1 MTSTD
6 IAIIGMSALFP
17 GARNMQAY
25 WQNILN
31 KVDAVTQA
39 PKKWANAYLDADS
52 RQNDRIYTSKGGF
65 LGDLAQFDPMEFG
78 IMPNSVDGADPDHF
92 LALKVSRDALKD
104 SGYLDRPFN
113 RHKAGII
120 LGRGTYVNRGFGN
133 WMQHGMVVDQT
144 MSLMQQLNPHLD
156 ADTLTQIRQELKASL
171 PPFTAE
177 MSPGLVPNIVT
188 GRIANRL
195 DLMGANYLVDGACAS
210 SLIAVELA
218 IKELLSNRCDLMLA
232 GGVQASTPPQ
242 VHMIF
247 CQLNALSRS
256 NIRPFDSAADGT
268 LLSEGLG
275 VLALKRLA
283 DAEKDGDRIYA
294 VIKGIGTS
302 SDGKALG
309 LLAPRKKGQL
319 MALQR
324 AYNHSDI
331 DPHTVTLIEAH
342 GTGMPL
348 GDKTEIES
356 ITAHFGQR
364 QGVMPHRALG
374 SVKSL
379 IGHCIP
385 AAGAASLIKTALA
398 LYHKVLPPTLCD
410 RPNPE
415 LGIEKSSVYINTVAR
430 PWINGN
436 KAIPRRAGVNAFGFG
451 GINAHA
457 VLEEYNSPNI
467 SLINQ
472 QWASEL
478 LIFSANSK
486 RLLLGLIAKIQ
497 NLLATNSV
505 TLAEIAYTLA
515 QESPSTHRLAIVA
528 NDITDLQ
535 TKLKFAVEKLQDANR
550 TQIQTRSGIY
560 YTACNADNPKAKV
573 AFLFPGEGSQY
584 TNMLADLCLYFPKV
598 RAWFDFLDEIFVDTK
613 EHPPSRFIFPPPL
626 GLTPEEEKLA
636 LKQLFAVDT
645 ATATVF
651 TASMGMYE
659 LLKDFNIPCDL
670 MVGHS
675 TGENTALVASGIV
688 RFTGDK
694 PMTDIQTLL
703 GIYRQLEANNSIPT
717 GQLLTVGAV
726 DYKIIQQ
733 LVERQGSL
741 YIAMDN
747 CPNQVV
753 LFGNAED
760 IDKAASLIRESGGI
774 CSLLPFD
781 RAYHTPLFKQVV
793 AALYPYYDALDIGA
807 GHTCLYS
814 CATMDAFPTDP
825 VAIRNLAAQQ
835 WSCTVKF
842 RDTIEKLYQQGV
854 RTFIEVGPSS
864 SLTAFVDDT
873 LSKREHL
880 ALASNTQRRA
890 GLEQLQHLLARLF
903 TSDIATDTK
912 ALYQS
917 RKINAISLDAAT
929 YGNTAITP
937 VLDMTMPVMQLSPET
952 IANIQNKLNSS
963 VSSAKCAI
971 ASPDEI
977 APSAPL
983 LLPNSHPPEISINV
997 LPSRAENVDFESQVD
1012 PQFAALSTH
1021 FDLMQEFL
1029 ASQSRIATS
1038 LFSLESTDISYD
1050 CDIQQYFPL
1059 LGQIIEQDEQY
1070 LYCQRI
1076 FTIENDI
1083 FLYDHTLGGKTSQ
1096 LHPELIPL
1104 PVIPFA
1110 VSMEIIAEAAAYL
1123 DGNNKCVVS
1132 IYNIRSY
1139 SWLALETE
1147 QLVIDVI
1154 AQKSS
1159 TDINITDV
1167 QLFQVNIETG
1177 DRVLVFA
1184 GIVKLSSQF
1193 LPAPTPT
1200 SFALDNSKN
1209 YSWTDEELYTTGMF
1223 HGISFQ
1229 GVKHI
1234 RQVGKNG
1241 IEANLE
1247 VLGID
1252 NFFSHIYQPVFQ
1264 IDAPLLDAAAQLV
1277 AYWVAELVGM
1287 NFHTFP
1293 FQMTTFEQYKLLAP
1307 GSSVI
1312 AQGRMNFNNE
1322 RQIES
1327 TFEFIDGTGNTIA
1340 RIEGLQEV
1348 FITLTPKYHECFAA
1362 PYSAYLSDTYIKNE
1376 PNILCRRL
1384 TELPAKFLD
1393 ELSGIIK
1400 LTIAYLVLNRQER
1413 EFWYSLP
1420 EKGLRRT
1427 EWLLGRIVAKD
1438 AIRQWAKERFNLELA
1453 PIDVQILPTITGKP
1467 WVYCPELAA
1476 ITQLPDISISHS
1488 QDYYVAA
1495 VCTPGMQVGIDTQK
1509 LNGVR
1514 TDDWHDVAFSL
1525 QEFDILA
1532 QSAQQNPALLIGAW
1546 CAKEAAAKAAGI
1558 GLQGNPK
1565 QWQVISYD
1573 VLTQQITIFYANET
1587 FTSNIY
1593 FEQHEVVAICQR

>member
-1 MTSTD
+1 MSSSTD

-17 GARNMQAY
+17 GARDMQAY

-31 KVDAVTQA
+31 KVDAVSQA
-39 PKKWANAYLDADS
+39 ADKWTNTYFDANS
-52 RQNDRIYTSKGGF
+52 QENDRIYTSKGGF
-65 LGDLAQFDPMEFG
+65 LGDLAQFEPMEFG

-144 MSLMQQLNPHLD
+144 LKLLQQLNPHLD
-156 ADTLTQIRQELKASL
+156 VDTLTQIRQELKASL

-218 IKELLSNRCDLMLA
+218 IKELQSERCDLMLA

-247 CQLNALSRS
+247 CQLNALSRT
-256 NIRPFDSAADGT
+256 NIRPFDIAADGT

-283 DAEKDGDRIYA
+283 DAERDGDRIYA

-302 SDGKALG
+302 SDGKGLG
-309 LLAPRKKGQL
+309 LLAPRKEGQL
-319 MALQR
+319 IALER
-324 AYNHSDI
+324 AYNQSQI
-331 DPHTVTLIEAH
+331 DPQTVTLIEAH

-356 ITAHFGQR
+356 ITEHFGLR
-364 QGVMPHRALG
+364 QGIIPHRALG

-398 LYHKVLPPTLCD
+398 LYHKVLPPTICD
-410 RPNPE
+410 RLNPE

-430 PWINGN
+430 PWINGS
-436 KAIPRRAGVNAFGFG
+436 KTVPRRAGVNAFGFG

-457 VLEEYNSPNI
+457 VLEEYSSPQ
-467 SLINQ
+467 INLLHQ

-478 LIFSANSK
+478 LIISANSK
-486 RLLLGLIAKIQ
+486 KLLLALIDKIQ
-497 NLLATNSV
+497 NLLATNTV
-505 TLAEIAYTLA
+505 ALAEIAYTLS
-515 QESPSTHRLAIVA
+515 QSSIGTHRLAIVA
-528 NDITDLQ
+528 TDIPDLQ
-535 TKLKFAVEKLQDANR
+535 TKLKLAVEKLLDVNR
-550 TQIQTRSGIY
+550 TQIQTRSGVY
-560 YTACNADNPKAKV
+560 YAECLDTANKGKV

-584 TNMLADLCLYFPKV
+584 PNMLADLCLYFPKV

-613 EHPPSRFIFPPPL
+613 EHPPSRFIFAPPL
-626 GLTPEEEKLA
+626 GLTVEEEKLA
-636 LKQLFAVDT
+636 LQQLFAVDT

-651 TASMGMYE
+651 TASMAMYE

-670 MVGHS
+670 MLGHS
-675 TGENTALVASGIV
+675 TGENTALVASGTV

-694 PMTDIQTLL
+694 PMGDIQNLL
-703 GIYRQLEANNSIPT
+703 GIYRELEANNRIPT

-726 DYKIIQQ
+726 DYNVLQQ
-733 LVERQGSL
+733 LLVECNESL

-753 LFGNAED
+753 LFGNSED
-760 IDKAASLIRESGGI
+760 IEQAADKIRETGGI

-793 AALYPYYDALDIGA
+793 AALDPYYNALDIGA
-807 GHTCLYS
+807 SHTCLYS
-814 CATMDAFPTDP
+814 CATVDVFPTES
-825 VAIRNLAAQQ
+825 VAIRSLAAQQ
-835 WSCTVKF
+835 WTCTVRF

-873 LSKREHL
+873 LAKREHL

-890 GLEQLQHLLARLF
+890 GLEQLQHLLARLV
-903 TSDIATDTK
+903 TSGVATDTK
-912 ALYQS
+912 ALYQN
-917 RKINAISLDAAT
+917 RKINVISLEAAT
-929 YGNTAITP
+929 YANSQPKITP
-937 VLDMTMPVMQLSPET
+937 ILDMTMPVMQLSPKT
-952 IANIQNKLNSS
+952 IAAIQGKLNSGI
-963 VSSAKCAI
+963 SSSNNEI
-971 ASPDEI
+971 SPSLPVEIPSTVTSPLPSASPPVIMD
-977 APSAPL
+977 ADF
-983 LLPNSHPPEISINV
+983 PPQIDS
-997 LPSRAENVDFESQVD
+997 
-1012 PQFAALSTH
+1012 QFAALSTH

-1029 ASQSRIATS
+1029 ATQNRIATS
-1038 LFSLESTDISYD
+1038 LFSPGINDSYHQTID
-1050 CDIQQYFPL
+1050 VQQYFPFI
-1059 LGQIIEQDEQY
+1059 GQVIEQNEQY
-1070 LYCQRI
+1070 LFCQRI
-1076 FTIENDI
+1076 FDIDSDI
-1083 FLYDHTLGGKTSQ
+1083 FLYDHALGGKTSQ

-1110 VSMEIIAEAAAYL
+1110 VSMEILAEAAVYL
-1123 DGNNKCVVS
+1123 DGSNKCVLG

-1139 SWLALETE
+1139 SWLALEAE
-1147 QLVIDVI
+1147 QLILDII

-1159 TDINITDV
+1159 TDIELIEV
-1167 QLFQVNIETG
+1167 QLFQVNGETG
-1177 DRVLVFA
+1177 DRLLVFS
-1184 GIVKLSSQF
+1184 GIVKLSNQF
-1193 LPAPTPT
+1193 LPTPTPM
-1200 SFALDNSKN
+1200 SFALDSPKH
-1209 YSWTDEELYTTGMF
+1209 YSWTDEELYSTGMF
-1223 HGISFQ
+1223 HGPRFQ

-1234 RQVGKNG
+1234 RQVSSDG
-1241 IEANLE
+1241 IEADLE

-1252 NFFSHIYQPVFQ
+1252 NFFSYIPQPIFQ

-1293 FQMTTFEQYKLLAP
+1293 FQLTTFEQYKLLAP
-1307 GSSVI
+1307 GSSVV
-1312 AQGRMNFNNE
+1312 AKGKMSFTNE

-1327 TFEFIDGTGNTIA
+1327 NFDFVDATGNIIA

-1362 PYSAYLSDTYIKNE
+1362 PYSAYLSDTHLQGE
-1376 PNILCRRL
+1376 TNILCRRL
-1384 TELPAKFLD
+1384 AELPAKFLD

-1400 LTIAYLVLNRQER
+1400 LTIAYLVLNKQER

-1420 EKGLRRT
+1420 EKGGRRT

-1438 AIRQWAKERFNLELA
+1438 AIRQWAKQHFALELA
-1453 PIDVQILPTITGKP
+1453 PIDIQILPTISGKP
-1467 WVYCPELAA
+1467 WVDCPELAA
-1476 ITQLPDISISHS
+1476 ITALPDISISHS
-1488 QDYYVAA
+1488 QNSYVAA
-1495 VCTPGMQVGIDTQK
+1495 VSLLGMQVGIDIQR
-1509 LNGVR
+1509 LDGVR
-1514 TDDWHDVAFSL
+1514 TDDWVDSAFNCL
-1525 QEFDILA
+1525 ELDILA
-1532 QSAQQNPALLIGAW
+1532 QSLSTNPALLMGAW

-1558 GLQGNPK
+1558 GLQGDPK
-1565 QWQVISYD
+1565 QWQVTSYNAQS
-1573 VLTQQITIFYANET
+1573 QQITILYADES
-1587 FTSNIY
+1587 FASNIY
-1593 FEQHEVVAICQR
+1593 FGQAEVIATCQR

>member
-17 GARNMQAY
+17 GARDMQTY

-31 KVDAVTQA
+31 KVDAVSEAQG
-39 PKKWANAYLDADS
+39 KWANAYLDPNS
-52 RQNDRIYTSKGGF
+52 HQNDRIYTSKGGF
-65 LGDLAQFDPMEFG
+65 LGDLAQFDPTEFG

-144 MSLMQQLNPHLD
+144 LNLLQQLNPHLD

-218 IKELLSNRCDLMLA
+218 IKELLSDRCDLMLA

-256 NIRPFDSAADGT
+256 NIRPFDIAADGT

-283 DAEKDGDRIYA
+283 DAERDGDRIYA
-294 VIKGIGTS
+294 VIKGVGTS

-309 LLAPRKKGQL
+309 LLAPRRKGQL
-319 MALQR
+319 IALQR
-324 AYNHSDI
+324 AYEQSSV
-331 DPHTVTLIEAH
+331 DPHSVTLIEAH

-356 ITAHFGQR
+356 ITAHFGLR
-364 QGVMPHRALG
+364 QGIIPHRALG

-398 LYHKVLPPTLCD
+398 LYHKVLPPTICD
-410 RPNPE
+410 RQNPE

-436 KAIPRRAGVNAFGFG
+436 KEIPRRAGVNAFGFG

-457 VLEEYNSPNI
+457 VLEEYHSPEI
-467 SLINQ
+467 DLLHQ
-472 QWASEL
+472 AWTSEL
-478 LIFSANSK
+478 LIFSANNK
-486 RLLLGLIAKIQ
+486 RLLLTLVDKIQ
-497 NLLATNSV
+497 NLLATNVV

-515 QESPSTHRLAIVA
+515 QESSGMHRLAIVA
-528 NDITDLQ
+528 NDLTDLQ
-535 TKLKFAVEKLQDANR
+535 TKLKFATEKLQDENR
-550 TQIQTRSGIY
+550 TQIQTRSGVY
-560 YTACNADNPKAKV
+560 YAECLDIANKGKV
-573 AFLFPGEGSQY
+573 AFIFPGEGSQY

-598 RAWFDFLDEIFVDTK
+598 RAWFDFLDEIFTDTK
-613 EHPPSRFIFPPPL
+613 QHPPSRFIFPPPL
-626 GLTPEEEKLA
+626 GLTPAEEALA
-636 LKQLFAVDT
+636 KEQLFAVDT

-651 TASMGMYE
+651 TASMAMYE

-670 MVGHS
+670 MLGHS
-675 TGENTALVASGIV
+675 TGENTALVASGTV
-688 RFTGDK
+688 RFAGDK
-694 PMTDIQTLL
+694 PMTDIQNLL
-703 GIYRQLEANNSIPT
+703 GIYRELEANNSIPT

-760 IDKAASLIRESGGI
+760 IDKAANKIRESGGM

-807 GHTCLYS
+807 SHTSLYS
-814 CATMDAFPTDP
+814 CATMDVFPTEP
-825 VAIRNLAAQQ
+825 MAIRNLAAQQ

-842 RDTIEKLYQQGV
+842 RDTVEKLYQQGV

-903 TSDIATDTK
+903 TSDISTDTR

-917 RKINAISLDAAT
+917 RKIKAISLEAAT
-929 YGNTAITP
+929 YAGNKPKTAPI
-937 VLDMTMPVMQLSPET
+937 LDMTMPVMQLSPET
-952 IANIQNKLNSS
+952 VKAIQDKLNFSPLS
-963 VSSAKCAI
+963 VSNAI
-971 ASPDEI
+971 APPPEI
-977 APSAPL
+977 ATPLPSAPPL
-983 LLPNSHPPEISINV
+983 ATDINT
-997 LPSRAENVDFESQVD
+997 DFEPQIDS
-1012 PQFAALSTH
+1012 QFAALSTH

-1029 ASQSRIATS
+1029 ASQNRVALS
-1038 LFSLESTDISYD
+1038 LFSSAPTDSNCEIF
-1050 CDIQQYFPL
+1050 DIQSYFPL
-1059 LGQIIEQDEQY
+1059 LGQVIEQNEQY
-1070 LYCQRI
+1070 LYTQRI
-1076 FTIENDI
+1076 FNLESDI

-1096 LHPELIPL
+1096 LHPELVPL

-1110 VSMEIIAEAAAYL
+1110 MSMEMLAEAAVYL
-1123 DGNNKCVVS
+1123 GSSNQCVSS
-1132 IYNIRSY
+1132 ICNIRSY

-1147 QLVIDVI
+1147 QLIIDII
-1154 AQKSS
+1154 AQRSS
-1159 TDINITDV
+1159 SEIDSVDV
-1167 QLFQVNIETG
+1167 QLFQVNRETG
-1177 DRVLVFA
+1177 DRTLVFA
-1184 GIVKLSSQF
+1184 GIVKLSNQF
-1193 LPAPTPT
+1193 LPAPTPMNFT
-1200 SFALDNSKN
+1200 LDCPKN
-1209 YSWTDEELYTTGMF
+1209 YSWTDEELYSTGMF
-1223 HGISFQ
+1223 HGIRFQ

-1234 RQVGKNG
+1234 RQVSKNG
-1241 IEANLE
+1241 IEADLE

-1252 NFFSHIYQPVFQ
+1252 NFFSHISQPIFQ

-1277 AYWVAELVGM
+1277 AYWVAEIVGM

-1293 FQMTTFEQYKLLAP
+1293 FQITTFEQYQLLAP
-1307 GSSVI
+1307 GSYIV
-1312 AQGRMNFNNE
+1312 AKGKTNFTNE

-1327 TFEFIDGTGNTIA
+1327 SFDFIDGAGNVIA

-1348 FITLTPKYHECFAA
+1348 FLTLTDKYHECFAS
-1362 PYSAYLSDTYIKNE
+1362 PYTAYLSE
-1376 PNILCRRL
+1376 PYLTSETNISCRRL

-1400 LTIAYLVLNRQER
+1400 LTIAYLVLNKQER
-1413 EFWYSLP
+1413 EFWYRLP
-1420 EKGLRRT
+1420 EKGLRRA

-1438 AIRQWAKERFNLELA
+1438 AIRQWAKQQFSLELA
-1453 PIDVQILPTITGKP
+1453 PIDIQILPTDTGKP
-1467 WVYCPELAA
+1467 WVHCPELAA
-1476 ITQLPDISISHS
+1476 LTPLPDISISHS
-1488 QDYYVAA
+1488 QNYYVAA
-1495 VCTPGMQVGIDTQK
+1495 VSLPGMQVGIDVQRLDWVT
-1509 LNGVR
+1509 
-1514 TDDWHDVAFSL
+1514 TDDWYDGAFSSL
-1525 QEFDILA
+1525 ELEILA
-1532 QSAQQNPALLIGAW
+1532 QPSQKNPALLIGAW
-1546 CAKEAAAKAAGI
+1546 CAKEAAAKAVGT

-1565 QWQVISYD
+1565 QWQVINYD
-1573 VLTQQITIFYANET
+1573 GLNQQIRIFYANES

-1593 FEQHEVVAICQR
+1593 FGQEEVVAICQR

>member
-1 MTSTD
+1 MNSSTD

-17 GARNMQAY
+17 GARNLQAY

-31 KVDAVTQA
+31 KVDAVSQA
-39 PKKWANAYLDADS
+39 PDKWANSYLDANS

-144 MSLMQQLNPHLD
+144 LKLLQQLNRDLD

-218 IKELLSNRCDLMLA
+218 IKELQTDRCDLMLA

-247 CQLNALSRS
+247 CQLNALSRTS
-256 NIRPFDSAADGT
+256 IRPFDIAADGT

-283 DAEKDGDRIYA
+283 DAERDGDRIYA

-302 SDGKALG
+302 SDGKGLG
-309 LLAPRKKGQL
+309 LLAPRKEGQL
-319 MALQR
+319 IALER
-324 AYNHSDI
+324 AYNQSGI
-331 DPHTVTLIEAH
+331 DPQTVNLIEAH

-356 ITAHFGQR
+356 ITEHFGLR
-364 QGVMPHRALG
+364 QGILPHRALG

-398 LYHKVLPPTLCD
+398 LYHKVLPPTICEF
-410 RPNPE
+410 PNPE
-415 LGIEKSSVYINTVAR
+415 LGIEKSSFYINTVAR
-430 PWINGN
+430 PWINGS
-436 KAIPRRAGVNAFGFG
+436 KIPRRAGVNAFGFG

-457 VLEEYNSPNI
+457 VLEEYNSPQ
-467 SLINQ
+467 INLLHQ

-478 LIFSANSK
+478 LVFSANSK
-486 RLLLGLIAKIQ
+486 KLLLALIDKIQ
-497 NLLATNSV
+497 HLLATNSV
-505 TLAEIAYTLA
+505 ALAEIAYTLSLA
-515 QESPSTHRLAIVA
+515 SIGTHRLAIVA
-528 NDITDLQ
+528 KDIPDLQ
-535 TKLKFAVEKLQDANR
+535 TKLKLAVEKLLDVNR

-560 YTACNADNPKAKV
+560 YAECLDTANKGKV

-584 TNMLADLCLYFPKV
+584 PNMLADLCLYFPKV

-613 EHPPSRFIFPPPL
+613 EHPPSRFIFAPPL
-626 GLTPEEEKLA
+626 GLTVAEEKLA
-636 LKQLFAVDT
+636 VQQLFAVDT

-651 TASMGMYE
+651 TASMAMYE

-670 MVGHS
+670 MLGHS
-675 TGENTALVASGIV
+675 TGENTALVASGTV
-688 RFTGDK
+688 RFAGDK
-694 PMTDIQTLL
+694 PMADIQNLL
-703 GIYRQLEANNSIPT
+703 GIYRELEANNLIPT

-726 DYKIIQQ
+726 NYNVLQQ
-733 LVERQGSL
+733 LVEGSNSL

-753 LFGNAED
+753 LFGNSED
-760 IDKAASLIRESGGI
+760 IEQAAQKIRETGGI

-781 RAYHTPLFKQVV
+781 RAYHTPLFKQV
-793 AALYPYYDALDIGA
+793 AKALDPYYNALDIGA
-807 GHTCLYS
+807 SHTCLYS
-814 CATMDAFPTDP
+814 CATVDVFPTEST
-825 VAIRNLAAQQ
+825 AIRSLAAQQ
-835 WSCTVKF
+835 WSCTVRF
-842 RDTIEKLYQQGV
+842 RDTIEKLYEQGV

-864 SLTAFVDDT
+864 SLTAFVDDI
-873 LSKREHL
+873 LAKRDHL
-880 ALASNTQRRA
+880 ALASNTQRRD

-903 TSDIATDTK
+903 TNDVATDTK

-917 RKINAISLDAAT
+917 REINAISLEAAT
-929 YGNTAITP
+929 YANNQPKIAPI
-937 VLDMTMPVMQLSPET
+937 LDMTMPVMELSPKT
-952 IANIQNKLNSS
+952 IAAIQSKLNSS
-963 VSSAKCAI
+963 RLSTNKTI
-971 ASPDEI
+971 SPLPPLEI
-977 APSAPL
+977 TTTIPSTLNSAP
-983 LLPNSHPPEISINV
+983 PVTIN
-997 LPSRAENVDFESQVD
+997 AENANFS
-1012 PQFAALSTH
+1012 PQLDSGFAALSTH

-1029 ASQSRIATS
+1029 ATQNRIATS
-1038 LFSLESTDISYD
+1038 LFAPAIADNYYQTINV
-1050 CDIQQYFPL
+1050 QQYFPFI
-1059 LGQIIEQDEQY
+1059 GQVIEQNEQY

-1076 FTIENDI
+1076 FEINSDI

-1110 VSMEIIAEAAAYL
+1110 VSMEILAEAAVYL
-1123 DGNNKCVVS
+1123 DGNNKCVPG

-1139 SWLALETE
+1139 SWLALEAE
-1147 QLVIDVI
+1147 ELILDIV

-1159 TDINITDV
+1159 TDIELVDV
-1167 QLFQVNIETG
+1167 QLFQVNGETG
-1177 DRVLVFA
+1177 DRLLVFS
-1184 GIVKLSSQF
+1184 GVVKLSNQF
-1193 LPAPTPT
+1193 LSTPT
-1200 SFALDNSKN
+1200 QKSFTFDNPKS
-1209 YSWTDEELYTTGMF
+1209 YSWTDEELYSTGMF
-1223 HGISFQ
+1223 HGPRFQ

-1234 RQVGKNG
+1234 RQVSSNG
-1241 IEANLE
+1241 IEADLE

-1252 NFFSHIYQPVFQ
+1252 NFFGYISQPVFQ
-1264 IDAPLLDAAAQLV
+1264 IDPPLLDAAAQLV

-1293 FQMTTFEQYKLLAP
+1293 FQITTFEQYKLLAP

-1312 AQGRMNFNNE
+1312 AKGNISFTNE

-1327 TFEFIDGTGNTIA
+1327 DFDFIDATGNIIA

-1348 FITLTPKYHECFAA
+1348 FITLTPKYHECFAS
-1362 PYSAYLSDTYIKNE
+1362 PYSAYLSDTHLQGE
-1376 PNILCRRL
+1376 ANILCQRL
-1384 TELPAKFLD
+1384 AELPAKFLD

-1400 LTIAYLVLNRQER
+1400 LTIAYLVLNKQER

-1420 EKGLRRT
+1420 EKGGRRT

-1438 AIRQWAKERFNLELA
+1438 AIRQWAKQYFALELA
-1453 PIDVQILPTITGKP
+1453 PIDIQILPTVSGKP
-1467 WVYCPELAA
+1467 WVDCPELAA
-1476 ITQLPDISISHS
+1476 ITTLPDISISHS
-1488 QDYYVAA
+1488 QNCYVAA
-1495 VCTPGMQVGIDTQK
+1495 VSLLGMQIGIDVQK
-1509 LNGVR
+1509 LNGVQ
-1514 TDDWHDVAFSL
+1514 TDDWVSGAFNSL
-1525 QEFDILA
+1525 ELDLLA
-1532 QSAQQNPALLIGAW
+1532 QPSSKNSALLIGAW
-1546 CAKEAAAKAAGI
+1546 CAKEAAAKAAGV
-1558 GLQGNPK
+1558 GLQGDPK
-1565 QWQVISYD
+1565 QWQVISYN
-1573 VLTQQITIFYANET
+1573 VQSQQMTILYANES

-1593 FEQHEVVAICQR
+1593 FGQEEVIATCQR

>member
-1 MTSTD
+1 MTTD

-31 KVDAVTQA
+31 KVDCVTQA
-39 PKKWANAYLDADS
+39 PDKWANAYLDANS

-104 SGYLDRPFN
+104 SGYMDRPFN

-144 MSLMQQLNPHLD
+144 LKLLQQLNPSLD

-247 CQLNALSRS
+247 CQLNALSRT

-283 DAEKDGDRIYA
+283 DAERDSDRIYA

-331 DPHTVTLIEAH
+331 DPQTITLIEAH

-436 KAIPRRAGVNAFGFG
+436 KKIPRRAGVNAFGFG

-457 VLEEYNSPNI
+457 VLEEYNSPE
-467 SLINQ
+467 INLLHQ

-478 LIFSANSK
+478 LIFSATSK
-486 RLLLGLIAKIQ
+486 QLLLALINKIQ
-497 NLLATNSV
+497 NLLATNAV
-505 TLAEIAYTLA
+505 TLAEIAYTLS
-515 QESPSTHRLAIVA
+515 EVSPSTHRLAIVA
-528 NDITDLQ
+528 NDIIDLQ
-535 TKLKFAVEKLQDANR
+535 TKLKFAGEKLQDANR

-560 YTACNADNPKAKV
+560 YAECNTDSAPKGKV

-584 TNMLADLCLYFPKV
+584 PNMLADLCLYFPKV
-598 RAWFDFLDEIFVDTK
+598 RAWFDFLDEIFEGTK

-626 GLTPEEEKLA
+626 GLTSEEEKLA
-636 LKQLFAVDT
+636 LQQLFAVDT

-651 TASMGMYE
+651 TASMAMYE

-670 MVGHS
+670 MLGHS
-675 TGENTALVASGIV
+675 TGENTALVASGTV

-694 PMTDIQTLL
+694 PMADIQNLL

-760 IDKAASLIRESGGI
+760 IDKAANEIRELGGI

-793 AALYPYYDALDIGA
+793 AALYPYYDALDIGTS
-807 GHTCLYS
+807 HTCLYS
-814 CATMDAFPTDP
+814 CATMDIFPTDSIA
-825 VAIRNLAAQQ
+825 VRNLAAQQ
-835 WSCTVKF
+835 WSCTVRF

-903 TSDIATDTK
+903 ASDIATDTQ

-917 RKINAISLDAAT
+917 RKIKAISLDAAT
-929 YGNTAITP
+929 YVNNPPKITP
-937 VLDMTMPVMQLSPET
+937 ILDLTMPVMQLSPET
-952 IANIQNKLNSS
+952 IKSIQGKLNYR
-963 VSSAKCAI
+963 VSLDEVV
-971 ASPDEI
+971 SPLPEI
-977 APSAPL
+977 TTPVPS
-983 LLPNSHPPEISINV
+983 LLPATF
-997 LPSRAENVDFESQVD
+997 LPQPTEENVNFDAQVD
-1012 PQFAALSTH
+1012 TRFAALSTH
-1021 FDLMQEFL
+1021 FELMQKFL
-1029 ASQSRIATS
+1029 ASQNRIASS
-1038 LFSLESTDISYD
+1038 LFSPATSDRNYETLDV
-1050 CDIQQYFPL
+1050 QQYFPL
-1059 LGQIIEQDEQY
+1059 IGQIIEQNEQY
-1070 LYCQRI
+1070 FYSQRI
-1076 FTIENDI
+1076 FNLELDI
-1083 FLYDHTLGGKTSQ
+1083 FLYDHTLGGKPSQ
-1096 LHPELIPL
+1096 LHPELVPL

-1110 VSMEIIAEAAAYL
+1110 VSMEIIAEAAVYL
-1123 DGNNKCVVS
+1123 DGTNKCVSS
-1132 IYNIRSY
+1132 IHNIRSY
-1139 SWLALETE
+1139 SWLALEAE
-1147 QLVIDVI
+1147 QLVLDIV
-1154 AQKSS
+1154 AQSS
-1159 TDINITDV
+1159 TDSERVDV
-1167 QLFQVNIETG
+1167 QLFQVNPVSS
-1177 DRVLVFA
+1177 DRTLVFA
-1184 GIVKLSSQF
+1184 GLVELSNQF
-1193 LPAPTPT
+1193 LPAPTPIN
-1200 SFALDNSKN
+1200 FALDHPKN

-1223 HGISFQ
+1223 HGIRFQ

-1234 RQVGKNG
+1234 CQVSNNG
-1241 IEANLE
+1241 IEADLE
-1247 VLGID
+1247 VLRTD
-1252 NFFSHIYQPVFQ
+1252 DFFSHISQPIFQ

-1293 FQMTTFEQYKLLAP
+1293 FQITTFAQYKLLAP

-1312 AQGRMNFNNE
+1312 ARGRMNFTNE

-1327 TFEFIDGTGNTIA
+1327 NFDFIDATGDLVA

-1348 FITLTPKYHECFAA
+1348 FITLTSKYHECFAA
-1362 PYSAYLSDTYIKNE
+1362 PANAYLSDTYLNYQ
-1376 PNILCRRL
+1376 PHILCRRL
-1384 TELPAKFLD
+1384 TELPAKFLE

-1400 LTIAYLVLNRQER
+1400 LTIAYLVLNKQER

-1438 AIRQWAKERFNLELA
+1438 AIRQWAKKQFNMELA
-1453 PIDVQILPTITGKP
+1453 PIDVQILSTIAGKP

-1476 ITQLPDISISHS
+1476 VTQLPDISISHS
-1488 QDYYVAA
+1488 QNSYVAA
-1495 VCTPGMQVGIDTQK
+1495 VSMPGMQVGIDVQR
-1509 LNGVR
+1509 LDGVR
-1514 TDDWHDVAFSL
+1514 TDDWHDSAFSASEL
-1525 QEFDILA
+1525 DILA
-1532 QSAQQNPALLIGAW
+1532 PSVQKNPALLIGAW

-1565 QWQVISYD
+1565 QWQVTSYD
-1573 VLTQQITIFYANET
+1573 VLSQQIAIFYANES

-1593 FEQHEVVAICQR
+1593 FEPQEIVAICQR